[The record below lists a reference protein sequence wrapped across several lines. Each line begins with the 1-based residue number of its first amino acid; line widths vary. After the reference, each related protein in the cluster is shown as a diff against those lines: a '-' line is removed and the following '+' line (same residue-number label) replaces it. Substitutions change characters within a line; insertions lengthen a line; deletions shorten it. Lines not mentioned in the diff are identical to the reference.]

1 MILISIILALAIER
15 LGARDAH
22 WQIDHYSRRYV
33 TMSQSLLA
41 NNGLFKSPFAFAL
54 WTLLPAIGVYFLMD
68 LTGFFLF
75 ELALNALFLLVCFGC
90 AKPRGLYKGYL
101 NALTRGDNEAA
112 TLYALQLGQQRTET
126 EQGGE
131 WVGQTLAWV
140 NFRHYC
146 AVIFWFVVLGAS
158 GAIMY
163 AVIRSL
169 FDDTQQSENSL
180 LSSRSHVLA
189 DMLFW
194 LNWLP
199 ARITSFGYLIIGN
212 FSKGTGCFI
221 KYALDFKTPNRKVVT
236 TTALAA
242 EQIEQQYEGCTYEA
256 TCMMRLVKRNILLY
270 LALIALLTLFGG
282 VA

>member
-22 WQIDHYSRRYV
+22 WQIDHYSKRYLN
-33 TMSQSLLA
+33 MSQSLLEQ
-41 NNGLFKSPFAFAL
+41 NDLLKSPFAFAL
-54 WTLLPAIGVYFLMD
+54 WALLPALGIYFLMD
-68 LTGFFLF
+68 LADFFLL
-75 ELALNALFLLVCFGC
+75 ELALNSVLLLVCFGC
-90 AKPRGLYKGYL
+90 AKARALYKGYL
-101 NALTRGDNEAA
+101 NALTRGDSEGA
-112 TLYALQLGQQRTET
+112 TLYAFQLGQHRTEH

-131 WVGQTLAWV
+131 WVGQTLAWI

-146 AVIFWFVVLGAS
+146 AVIFWFVVLGAP
-158 GAIMY
+158 GAVMY

-169 FDDTQQSENSL
+169 FDEAQQNE
-180 LSSRSHVLA
+180 SSVLIGRSNVLA

-199 ARITSFGYLIIGN
+199 TRITSFGYLIIGN
-212 FSKGTGCFI
+212 FSKGTGCWL

-236 TTALAA
+236 STALAA
-242 EQIEQQYEGCTYEA
+242 EQIEQQYAGCTYEA
-256 TCMMRLVKRNILLY
+256 TCMMRLVKRNVLFY
-270 LALIALLTLFGG
+270 LALIALLTLLGG

>member
-22 WQIDHYSRRYV
+22 WQIDHYSKGYLN
-33 TMSQSLLA
+33 MSQSLLQ
-41 NNGLFKSPFAFAL
+41 NNSLLKSPFAFAL
-54 WTLLPAIGVYFLMD
+54 WVLLPALGVYFVMD
-68 LTGFFLF
+68 FAGFFLF
-75 ELALNALFLLVCFGC
+75 ELALNALLLLVCFGC
-90 AKPRGLYKGYL
+90 AKPRALYKGYL
-101 NALTRGDNEAA
+101 NALTRGDSEGA
-112 TLYALQLGQQRTET
+112 TLYALQLGQHRTEDQ
-126 EQGGE
+126 QGGE

-146 AVIFWFVVLGAS
+146 AVIFWFVVFGSPGAV
-158 GAIMY
+158 MY
-163 AVIRSL
+163 AVTRSL
-169 FDDTQQSENSL
+169 FDQAQQSEQSVL
-180 LSSRSHVLA
+180 TSRSSVLA
-189 DMLFW
+189 DMLYW

-212 FSKGTGCFI
+212 FSKGTGCWL

-236 TTALAA
+236 STALAA
-242 EQIEQQYEGCTYEA
+242 EQIEQQYAGCTYEA
-256 TCMMRLVKRNILLY
+256 TCMMRLVKRNILFY